1 MKKALK
7 TMGIVLGVVLA
18 IAIVLVLVFPGA
30 YHYYNVKKTCLK
42 INLTSSPYPYTD
54 VAVPEGWV
62 ELTANGITM
71 KVPQD
76 MYLKETSFDA
86 QIYIDGTDDDTHT
99 KTAFIMD
106 EFEWG
111 EFSLYNEND
120 PENKY
125 TKEEYIEFFERVG
138 LEYPESYCEL
148 YQGFYD
154 LSMEDFNIHSYK
166 DATAFATIALM
177 KEIHVSNFATIALM
191 KEIYVSD
198 SFYEIYETE
207 IDGCTAFI
215 KVYNKNEDSRI
226 KNKCIV
232 EIFAEGS
239 PEISYSVII
248 GANDEDI
255 FRQMIASVHL
265 AQED

>member
-30 YHYYNVKKTCLK
+30 YHYYNIKKTFTK
-42 INLTSSPYPYTD
+42 IDITSQPYPYTD
-54 VAVPEGWV
+54 VAVPEDWV

-71 KVPQD
+71 KVPTD
-76 MYLKETSFDA
+76 MFKKETTVDSVV
-86 QIYIDGTDDDTHT
+86 IYVDGTDDDTHT

-106 EFEWG
+106 EYEWG
-111 EFSLYNEND
+111 EFSLYNETD
-120 PENKY
+120 PENKH

-177 KEIHVSNFATIALM
+177 KEILLPEMFMNV
-191 KEIYVSD
+191 
-198 SFYEIYETE
+198 YETE

-226 KNKCIV
+226 KNKCVV
-232 EIFAEGS
+232 EIYSEGS
-239 PEISYSVII
+239 PEISYGVII
-248 GANDEDI
+248 GANDDDI

-265 AQED
+265 AKEN

>member
-7 TMGIVLGVVLA
+7 TLGIVLGVVLA

-30 YHYYNVKKTCLK
+30 YHYYNIKKTFTK

-54 VAVPEGWV
+54 VAVPDDWV

-71 KVPQD
+71 KIPQD
-76 MYLKETSFDA
+76 MFVKETTVDSVV
-86 QIYIDGTDDDTHT
+86 IYLDGTDAPTHT

-106 EFEWG
+106 EYEWG

-120 PENKY
+120 PENEH

-138 LEYPESYCEL
+138 LKYPESHLEM

-154 LSMEDFNIHSYK
+154 LSMEDFNIHSFK

-177 KEIHVSNFATIALM
+177 KEIL
-191 KEIYVSD
+191 VSD

-215 KVYNKNEDSRI
+215 QMYKAEEDARI
-226 KNKCIV
+226 KNRCVV
-232 EIFAEGS
+232 EIYPEGS

>member
-30 YHYYNVKKTCLK
+30 YHYYNVKKTCLM
-42 INLTSSPYPYTD
+42 IDITSSPYPYTD
-54 VAVPEGWV
+54 VAVPEDWV

-71 KVPQD
+71 KIPTD

-86 QIYIDGTDDDTHT
+86 QIYIDGTDAPTHT

-106 EFEWG
+106 VFEWD

-138 LEYPESYCEL
+138 LEYPESHCEL

-154 LSMEDFNIHSYK
+154 LSMEDFNIHSFK

-177 KEIHVSNFATIALM
+177 KEIL
-191 KEIYVSD
+191 VSD

-215 KVYNKNEDSRI
+215 QMYKAEEDARI
-226 KNKCIV
+226 KNRCVV
-232 EIFAEGS
+232 EIYPEGS
-239 PEISYSVII
+239 PEISYGVII

>member
-30 YHYYNVKKTCLK
+30 YHYYNVKKTCMK
-42 INLTSSPYPYTD
+42 INITSSPYPYTD
-54 VAVPEGWV
+54 VAVPEDWV

-71 KVPQD
+71 KIPQD
-76 MYLKETSFDA
+76 MFKKENSFDA
-86 QIYIDGTDDDTHT
+86 QIYIDGTDDPTHT
-99 KTAFIMD
+99 KGAFIMD
-106 EFEWG
+106 EYEWG
-111 EFSLYNEND
+111 EFSLYNETD
-120 PENKY
+120 PENKH

-138 LEYPESYCEL
+138 LEYPESYLEM

-154 LSMEDFNIHSYK
+154 LSMEDFNIHSFK

-177 KEIHVSNFATIALM
+177 KEIL
-191 KEIYVSD
+191 VSD

-215 KVYNKNEDSRI
+215 QMYKAEEDARI
-226 KNKCIV
+226 KNRCVV
-232 EIFAEGS
+232 EIYPEGS
-239 PEISYSVII
+239 PEISYGVLI
-248 GANDEDI
+248 GAYDEDI

>member
-30 YHYYNVKKTCLK
+30 YHYYNVKKTCLT

-54 VAVPEGWV
+54 VAVPEDWV

-71 KVPQD
+71 KIPQD
-76 MYLKETSFDA
+76 MFKKETSFDA
-86 QIYIDGTDDDTHT
+86 QLYIDGTDDDTHT
-99 KTAFIMD
+99 KSAFIM
-106 EFEWG
+106 EETEWG

-120 PENKY
+120 PENKH
-125 TKEEYIEFFERVG
+125 TKEEYIEFFESVG
-138 LEYPESYCEL
+138 LEYPESHCEL

-154 LSMEDFNIHSYK
+154 LSMEDFNIHSFK
-166 DATAFATIALM
+166 DASAFATIALM
-177 KEIHVSNFATIALM
+177 KEILVSN
-191 KEIYVSD
+191 
-198 SFYEIYETE
+198 SFSEVYETE

-215 KVYNKNEDSRI
+215 NMYKDKEDWKI
-226 KNKCIV
+226 KNKCVV
-232 EIFAEGS
+232 EIYAEGS
-239 PEISYSVII
+239 PEISYGVII

-265 AQED
+265 VQED

>member
-30 YHYYNVKKTCLK
+30 YHYYNVKKTCMK

-54 VAVPEGWV
+54 VAVPDDWV
-62 ELTANGITM
+62 DLTANGITM
-71 KVPQD
+71 KIPQD
-76 MYLKETSFDA
+76 MFKKETSFDA
-86 QIYIDGTDDDTHT
+86 QLYIDGTDDDTHT
-99 KTAFIMD
+99 KSAFIM
-106 EFEWG
+106 EETEWG

-120 PENKY
+120 PENKH
-125 TKEEYIEFFERVG
+125 TKEEYIEFFESVG
-138 LEYPESYCEL
+138 LEYPESHCEL

-177 KEIHVSNFATIALM
+177 KEIL
-191 KEIYVSD
+191 VSD

-215 KVYNKNEDSRI
+215 QMYKAEEDARI
-226 KNKCIV
+226 KNRCVV
-232 EIFAEGS
+232 EIYPEGS
-239 PEISYSVII
+239 PEINYGVII

>member
-30 YHYYNVKKTCLK
+30 YHYYNIKKTFTK

-54 VAVPEGWV
+54 VAVPEDWV

-76 MYLKETSFDA
+76 MFVKETTVDSVV
-86 QIYIDGTDDDTHT
+86 IYLDGTDAPTHT

-106 EFEWG
+106 EYEWG

-120 PENKY
+120 PENKH
-125 TKEEYIEFFERVG
+125 TKEEYIEFFESVG
-138 LEYPESYCEL
+138 LKYPESYCEL

-177 KEIHVSNFATIALM
+177 KEILLLDMFEAV
-191 KEIYVSD
+191 
-198 SFYEIYETE
+198 YETE

-215 KVYNKNEDSRI
+215 QMHKAEEDKKLKN
-226 KNKCIV
+226 NCIV
-232 EIFAEGS
+232 QIYSKGS

-248 GANDEDI
+248 GANDDDI